1 MVVFNRLC
9 ESRQHVFST
18 GCGVGVSP
26 VISRVRCRIPG
37 VQGVV
42 VLVGVYR
49 VSVSKYDYWSL
60 VVAAT
65 VGVAVAIISWT
76 EIGCLAFMSGRR
88 LFLDEFPFLIFF
100 GGDFAEFQKVPER
113 VIGVKMGIG
122 FGGGGS
128 GSGGSG
134 DGFRGKESFGVQ
146 EVFDTEFAA
155 IVYHTLRGNRLFTA
169 TVTGIATDAEN
180 IKAAFVIRISHL

>member
-1 MVVFNRLC
+1 MF
-9 ESRQHVFST
+9 
-18 GCGVGVSP
+18 
-26 VISRVRCRIPG
+26 
-37 VQGVV
+37 
-42 VLVGVYR
+42 
-49 VSVSKYDYWSL
+49 
-60 VVAAT
+60 
-65 VGVAVAIISWT
+65 
-76 EIGCLAFMSGRR
+76 GRR

-128 GSGGSG
+128 GSGSG